1 MLKKKRIIPII
12 AGLAIIIIIATIIIP
27 IIANKSNSAKIVTSS
42 QLEKAVNISD
52 LSTAEFVYNG
62 IAEKYKDDNPEKEKY
77 NIKYDA
83 SVKVGINM
91 NDIDFNID
99 NSNKTITP
107 ILPEIKINSI
117 SVDESSL
124 SYIPKN
130 PDMELNE
137 ILDCCQIDAQNEAS
151 NTDELYDTAKEN
163 LQTVVEALLK
173 PITDT
178 KGYKIKW
185 GLTRGDLYMKNT
197 KFTCVILITLL
208 SINCLFGCGSQKQK
222 PDFSSIKSVCE
233 LSTLKCYYHNVA
245 TYEKNA
251 HGLLKVFGSGY
262 KKIWIEYSGIVNL
275 GIDINKVDISEP
287 DTNNVITI
295 KIPDA
300 EVQSTSLDKSTLSE
314 PLTDKGVFTKITT
327 EEKTEAL
334 SSAQQNMKETAQK
347 DTSLL
352 AQAKEHAKLIL
363 QGYINNLGEEFNDE
377 YTIKWVDVSE

>member
-1 MLKKKRIIPII
+1 
-12 AGLAIIIIIATIIIP
+12 
-27 IIANKSNSAKIVTSS
+27 
-42 QLEKAVNISD
+42 
-52 LSTAEFVYNG
+52 
-62 IAEKYKDDNPEKEKY
+62 
-77 NIKYDA
+77 
-83 SVKVGINM
+83 
-91 NDIDFNID
+91 
-99 NSNKTITP
+99 
-107 ILPEIKINSI
+107 
-117 SVDESSL
+117 
-124 SYIPKN
+124 
-130 PDMELNE
+130 
-137 ILDCCQIDAQNEAS
+137 
-151 NTDELYDTAKEN
+151 
-163 LQTVVEALLK
+163 
-173 PITDT
+173 
-178 KGYKIKW
+178 
-185 GLTRGDLYMKNT
+185 MKNT

-208 SINCLFGCGSQKQK
+208 SINCLFGCRSQKQK

-363 QGYINNLGEEFNDE
+363 QGYINNLGEEFNEE

>member
-1 MLKKKRIIPII
+1 
-12 AGLAIIIIIATIIIP
+12 
-27 IIANKSNSAKIVTSS
+27 
-42 QLEKAVNISD
+42 
-52 LSTAEFVYNG
+52 
-62 IAEKYKDDNPEKEKY
+62 
-77 NIKYDA
+77 
-83 SVKVGINM
+83 
-91 NDIDFNID
+91 
-99 NSNKTITP
+99 
-107 ILPEIKINSI
+107 
-117 SVDESSL
+117 
-124 SYIPKN
+124 
-130 PDMELNE
+130 
-137 ILDCCQIDAQNEAS
+137 
-151 NTDELYDTAKEN
+151 
-163 LQTVVEALLK
+163 
-173 PITDT
+173 
-178 KGYKIKW
+178 
-185 GLTRGDLYMKNT
+185 MKNT

-300 EVQSTSLDKSTLSE
+300 EVQSTSLDKSTLLE

-363 QGYINNLGEEFNDE
+363 QGYINNLGEEFNEE

>member
-1 MLKKKRIIPII
+1 
-12 AGLAIIIIIATIIIP
+12 
-27 IIANKSNSAKIVTSS
+27 
-42 QLEKAVNISD
+42 
-52 LSTAEFVYNG
+52 
-62 IAEKYKDDNPEKEKY
+62 
-77 NIKYDA
+77 
-83 SVKVGINM
+83 
-91 NDIDFNID
+91 
-99 NSNKTITP
+99 
-107 ILPEIKINSI
+107 
-117 SVDESSL
+117 
-124 SYIPKN
+124 
-130 PDMELNE
+130 
-137 ILDCCQIDAQNEAS
+137 
-151 NTDELYDTAKEN
+151 
-163 LQTVVEALLK
+163 
-173 PITDT
+173 
-178 KGYKIKW
+178 
-185 GLTRGDLYMKNT
+185 MKNT

-334 SSAQQNMKETAQK
+334 SSAQQNMKETALK

-363 QGYINNLGEEFNDE
+363 QGYINNLGEEFNEE

>member
-1 MLKKKRIIPII
+1 
-12 AGLAIIIIIATIIIP
+12 
-27 IIANKSNSAKIVTSS
+27 
-42 QLEKAVNISD
+42 
-52 LSTAEFVYNG
+52 
-62 IAEKYKDDNPEKEKY
+62 
-77 NIKYDA
+77 
-83 SVKVGINM
+83 
-91 NDIDFNID
+91 
-99 NSNKTITP
+99 
-107 ILPEIKINSI
+107 
-117 SVDESSL
+117 
-124 SYIPKN
+124 
-130 PDMELNE
+130 
-137 ILDCCQIDAQNEAS
+137 
-151 NTDELYDTAKEN
+151 
-163 LQTVVEALLK
+163 
-173 PITDT
+173 
-178 KGYKIKW
+178 
-185 GLTRGDLYMKNT
+185 MKNT

>member
-1 MLKKKRIIPII
+1 
-12 AGLAIIIIIATIIIP
+12 
-27 IIANKSNSAKIVTSS
+27 
-42 QLEKAVNISD
+42 
-52 LSTAEFVYNG
+52 
-62 IAEKYKDDNPEKEKY
+62 
-77 NIKYDA
+77 
-83 SVKVGINM
+83 
-91 NDIDFNID
+91 
-99 NSNKTITP
+99 
-107 ILPEIKINSI
+107 
-117 SVDESSL
+117 
-124 SYIPKN
+124 
-130 PDMELNE
+130 
-137 ILDCCQIDAQNEAS
+137 
-151 NTDELYDTAKEN
+151 
-163 LQTVVEALLK
+163 
-173 PITDT
+173 
-178 KGYKIKW
+178 
-185 GLTRGDLYMKNT
+185 MKNT

-327 EEKTEAL
+327 EEKTVAL

-363 QGYINNLGEEFNDE
+363 QGYINNLGEEFNEE

>member
-1 MLKKKRIIPII
+1 
-12 AGLAIIIIIATIIIP
+12 
-27 IIANKSNSAKIVTSS
+27 
-42 QLEKAVNISD
+42 
-52 LSTAEFVYNG
+52 
-62 IAEKYKDDNPEKEKY
+62 
-77 NIKYDA
+77 
-83 SVKVGINM
+83 
-91 NDIDFNID
+91 
-99 NSNKTITP
+99 
-107 ILPEIKINSI
+107 
-117 SVDESSL
+117 
-124 SYIPKN
+124 
-130 PDMELNE
+130 
-137 ILDCCQIDAQNEAS
+137 
-151 NTDELYDTAKEN
+151 
-163 LQTVVEALLK
+163 
-173 PITDT
+173 
-178 KGYKIKW
+178 
-185 GLTRGDLYMKNT
+185 MKNT

-262 KKIWIEYSGIVNL
+262 KKKWIEYSGIVNL

-363 QGYINNLGEEFNDE
+363 QGYINNLGEEFNEE

>member
-1 MLKKKRIIPII
+1 
-12 AGLAIIIIIATIIIP
+12 
-27 IIANKSNSAKIVTSS
+27 
-42 QLEKAVNISD
+42 
-52 LSTAEFVYNG
+52 
-62 IAEKYKDDNPEKEKY
+62 
-77 NIKYDA
+77 
-83 SVKVGINM
+83 
-91 NDIDFNID
+91 
-99 NSNKTITP
+99 
-107 ILPEIKINSI
+107 
-117 SVDESSL
+117 
-124 SYIPKN
+124 
-130 PDMELNE
+130 
-137 ILDCCQIDAQNEAS
+137 
-151 NTDELYDTAKEN
+151 
-163 LQTVVEALLK
+163 
-173 PITDT
+173 
-178 KGYKIKW
+178 
-185 GLTRGDLYMKNT
+185 MKNT

-300 EVQSTSLDKSTLSE
+300 EVQSTSLYKSTLSE

-363 QGYINNLGEEFNDE
+363 QGYINNLGEEFNEE

>member
-1 MLKKKRIIPII
+1 
-12 AGLAIIIIIATIIIP
+12 
-27 IIANKSNSAKIVTSS
+27 
-42 QLEKAVNISD
+42 
-52 LSTAEFVYNG
+52 
-62 IAEKYKDDNPEKEKY
+62 
-77 NIKYDA
+77 
-83 SVKVGINM
+83 
-91 NDIDFNID
+91 
-99 NSNKTITP
+99 
-107 ILPEIKINSI
+107 
-117 SVDESSL
+117 
-124 SYIPKN
+124 
-130 PDMELNE
+130 
-137 ILDCCQIDAQNEAS
+137 
-151 NTDELYDTAKEN
+151 
-163 LQTVVEALLK
+163 
-173 PITDT
+173 
-178 KGYKIKW
+178 
-185 GLTRGDLYMKNT
+185 MKNT

-275 GIDINKVDISEP
+275 VIDINKVDISEP

>member
-1 MLKKKRIIPII
+1 
-12 AGLAIIIIIATIIIP
+12 
-27 IIANKSNSAKIVTSS
+27 
-42 QLEKAVNISD
+42 
-52 LSTAEFVYNG
+52 
-62 IAEKYKDDNPEKEKY
+62 
-77 NIKYDA
+77 
-83 SVKVGINM
+83 
-91 NDIDFNID
+91 
-99 NSNKTITP
+99 
-107 ILPEIKINSI
+107 
-117 SVDESSL
+117 
-124 SYIPKN
+124 
-130 PDMELNE
+130 
-137 ILDCCQIDAQNEAS
+137 
-151 NTDELYDTAKEN
+151 
-163 LQTVVEALLK
+163 
-173 PITDT
+173 
-178 KGYKIKW
+178 
-185 GLTRGDLYMKNT
+185 MKNT

-314 PLTDKGVFTKITT
+314 PLTDKGVFTKITS

-363 QGYINNLGEEFNDE
+363 QGYINNLGEEFNEE

>member
-1 MLKKKRIIPII
+1 
-12 AGLAIIIIIATIIIP
+12 
-27 IIANKSNSAKIVTSS
+27 
-42 QLEKAVNISD
+42 
-52 LSTAEFVYNG
+52 
-62 IAEKYKDDNPEKEKY
+62 
-77 NIKYDA
+77 
-83 SVKVGINM
+83 
-91 NDIDFNID
+91 
-99 NSNKTITP
+99 
-107 ILPEIKINSI
+107 
-117 SVDESSL
+117 
-124 SYIPKN
+124 
-130 PDMELNE
+130 
-137 ILDCCQIDAQNEAS
+137 
-151 NTDELYDTAKEN
+151 
-163 LQTVVEALLK
+163 
-173 PITDT
+173 
-178 KGYKIKW
+178 
-185 GLTRGDLYMKNT
+185 MKNT

-251 HGLLKVFGSGY
+251 HGLLNVFGSGY

-363 QGYINNLGEEFNDE
+363 QGYINNLGEEFNEE

>member
-1 MLKKKRIIPII
+1 
-12 AGLAIIIIIATIIIP
+12 
-27 IIANKSNSAKIVTSS
+27 
-42 QLEKAVNISD
+42 
-52 LSTAEFVYNG
+52 
-62 IAEKYKDDNPEKEKY
+62 
-77 NIKYDA
+77 
-83 SVKVGINM
+83 
-91 NDIDFNID
+91 
-99 NSNKTITP
+99 
-107 ILPEIKINSI
+107 
-117 SVDESSL
+117 
-124 SYIPKN
+124 
-130 PDMELNE
+130 
-137 ILDCCQIDAQNEAS
+137 
-151 NTDELYDTAKEN
+151 
-163 LQTVVEALLK
+163 
-173 PITDT
+173 
-178 KGYKIKW
+178 
-185 GLTRGDLYMKNT
+185 MKNT

-334 SSAQQNMKETAQK
+334 FSAQQNMKETAQK

>member
-1 MLKKKRIIPII
+1 
-12 AGLAIIIIIATIIIP
+12 
-27 IIANKSNSAKIVTSS
+27 
-42 QLEKAVNISD
+42 
-52 LSTAEFVYNG
+52 
-62 IAEKYKDDNPEKEKY
+62 
-77 NIKYDA
+77 
-83 SVKVGINM
+83 
-91 NDIDFNID
+91 
-99 NSNKTITP
+99 
-107 ILPEIKINSI
+107 
-117 SVDESSL
+117 
-124 SYIPKN
+124 
-130 PDMELNE
+130 
-137 ILDCCQIDAQNEAS
+137 
-151 NTDELYDTAKEN
+151 
-163 LQTVVEALLK
+163 
-173 PITDT
+173 
-178 KGYKIKW
+178 
-185 GLTRGDLYMKNT
+185 MKNT

-251 HGLLKVFGSGY
+251 HGLLKIFGSGY

-363 QGYINNLGEEFNDE
+363 QGYINNLGEEFNEE

>member
-1 MLKKKRIIPII
+1 
-12 AGLAIIIIIATIIIP
+12 
-27 IIANKSNSAKIVTSS
+27 
-42 QLEKAVNISD
+42 
-52 LSTAEFVYNG
+52 
-62 IAEKYKDDNPEKEKY
+62 
-77 NIKYDA
+77 
-83 SVKVGINM
+83 
-91 NDIDFNID
+91 
-99 NSNKTITP
+99 
-107 ILPEIKINSI
+107 
-117 SVDESSL
+117 
-124 SYIPKN
+124 
-130 PDMELNE
+130 
-137 ILDCCQIDAQNEAS
+137 
-151 NTDELYDTAKEN
+151 
-163 LQTVVEALLK
+163 
-173 PITDT
+173 
-178 KGYKIKW
+178 
-185 GLTRGDLYMKNT
+185 MKNT

-295 KIPDA
+295 KIPNAD
-300 EVQSTSLDKSTLSE
+300 VQSTSLDKSTLSE

-363 QGYINNLGEEFNDE
+363 QGYINNLGEEFNEE

>member
-1 MLKKKRIIPII
+1 
-12 AGLAIIIIIATIIIP
+12 
-27 IIANKSNSAKIVTSS
+27 
-42 QLEKAVNISD
+42 
-52 LSTAEFVYNG
+52 
-62 IAEKYKDDNPEKEKY
+62 
-77 NIKYDA
+77 
-83 SVKVGINM
+83 
-91 NDIDFNID
+91 
-99 NSNKTITP
+99 
-107 ILPEIKINSI
+107 
-117 SVDESSL
+117 
-124 SYIPKN
+124 
-130 PDMELNE
+130 
-137 ILDCCQIDAQNEAS
+137 
-151 NTDELYDTAKEN
+151 
-163 LQTVVEALLK
+163 
-173 PITDT
+173 
-178 KGYKIKW
+178 
-185 GLTRGDLYMKNT
+185 MKNT

-314 PLTDKGVFTKITT
+314 PLTDKGVFTMITT

-363 QGYINNLGEEFNDE
+363 QGYINNLGEEFNEE

>member
-1 MLKKKRIIPII
+1 
-12 AGLAIIIIIATIIIP
+12 
-27 IIANKSNSAKIVTSS
+27 
-42 QLEKAVNISD
+42 
-52 LSTAEFVYNG
+52 
-62 IAEKYKDDNPEKEKY
+62 
-77 NIKYDA
+77 
-83 SVKVGINM
+83 
-91 NDIDFNID
+91 
-99 NSNKTITP
+99 
-107 ILPEIKINSI
+107 
-117 SVDESSL
+117 
-124 SYIPKN
+124 
-130 PDMELNE
+130 
-137 ILDCCQIDAQNEAS
+137 
-151 NTDELYDTAKEN
+151 
-163 LQTVVEALLK
+163 
-173 PITDT
+173 
-178 KGYKIKW
+178 
-185 GLTRGDLYMKNT
+185 MKNT
-197 KFTCVILITLL
+197 KFTCIILITLL

>member
-1 MLKKKRIIPII
+1 
-12 AGLAIIIIIATIIIP
+12 
-27 IIANKSNSAKIVTSS
+27 
-42 QLEKAVNISD
+42 
-52 LSTAEFVYNG
+52 
-62 IAEKYKDDNPEKEKY
+62 
-77 NIKYDA
+77 
-83 SVKVGINM
+83 
-91 NDIDFNID
+91 
-99 NSNKTITP
+99 
-107 ILPEIKINSI
+107 
-117 SVDESSL
+117 
-124 SYIPKN
+124 
-130 PDMELNE
+130 
-137 ILDCCQIDAQNEAS
+137 
-151 NTDELYDTAKEN
+151 
-163 LQTVVEALLK
+163 
-173 PITDT
+173 
-178 KGYKIKW
+178 
-185 GLTRGDLYMKNT
+185 MKNT

-363 QGYINNLGEEFNDE
+363 QGYINNLGEEINEE

>member
-1 MLKKKRIIPII
+1 
-12 AGLAIIIIIATIIIP
+12 
-27 IIANKSNSAKIVTSS
+27 
-42 QLEKAVNISD
+42 
-52 LSTAEFVYNG
+52 
-62 IAEKYKDDNPEKEKY
+62 
-77 NIKYDA
+77 
-83 SVKVGINM
+83 
-91 NDIDFNID
+91 
-99 NSNKTITP
+99 
-107 ILPEIKINSI
+107 
-117 SVDESSL
+117 
-124 SYIPKN
+124 
-130 PDMELNE
+130 
-137 ILDCCQIDAQNEAS
+137 
-151 NTDELYDTAKEN
+151 
-163 LQTVVEALLK
+163 
-173 PITDT
+173 
-178 KGYKIKW
+178 
-185 GLTRGDLYMKNT
+185 MKNT

-251 HGLLKVFGSGY
+251 HGLLKVFRSGY

-363 QGYINNLGEEFNDE
+363 QGYINNLGEEFNEE

>member
-1 MLKKKRIIPII
+1 
-12 AGLAIIIIIATIIIP
+12 
-27 IIANKSNSAKIVTSS
+27 
-42 QLEKAVNISD
+42 
-52 LSTAEFVYNG
+52 
-62 IAEKYKDDNPEKEKY
+62 
-77 NIKYDA
+77 
-83 SVKVGINM
+83 
-91 NDIDFNID
+91 
-99 NSNKTITP
+99 
-107 ILPEIKINSI
+107 
-117 SVDESSL
+117 
-124 SYIPKN
+124 
-130 PDMELNE
+130 
-137 ILDCCQIDAQNEAS
+137 
-151 NTDELYDTAKEN
+151 
-163 LQTVVEALLK
+163 
-173 PITDT
+173 
-178 KGYKIKW
+178 
-185 GLTRGDLYMKNT
+185 MKNT

-334 SSAQQNMKETAQK
+334 SSAQQSMKETAQK

-363 QGYINNLGEEFNDE
+363 QGYINNLGEEFNEE

>member
-1 MLKKKRIIPII
+1 
-12 AGLAIIIIIATIIIP
+12 
-27 IIANKSNSAKIVTSS
+27 
-42 QLEKAVNISD
+42 
-52 LSTAEFVYNG
+52 
-62 IAEKYKDDNPEKEKY
+62 
-77 NIKYDA
+77 
-83 SVKVGINM
+83 
-91 NDIDFNID
+91 
-99 NSNKTITP
+99 
-107 ILPEIKINSI
+107 
-117 SVDESSL
+117 
-124 SYIPKN
+124 
-130 PDMELNE
+130 
-137 ILDCCQIDAQNEAS
+137 
-151 NTDELYDTAKEN
+151 
-163 LQTVVEALLK
+163 
-173 PITDT
+173 
-178 KGYKIKW
+178 
-185 GLTRGDLYMKNT
+185 MKNT

-363 QGYINNLGEEFNDE
+363 QGYINNLGEEFNEE
-377 YTIKWVDVSE
+377 YTIKWVDVSEQP

>member
-1 MLKKKRIIPII
+1 
-12 AGLAIIIIIATIIIP
+12 
-27 IIANKSNSAKIVTSS
+27 
-42 QLEKAVNISD
+42 
-52 LSTAEFVYNG
+52 
-62 IAEKYKDDNPEKEKY
+62 
-77 NIKYDA
+77 
-83 SVKVGINM
+83 
-91 NDIDFNID
+91 
-99 NSNKTITP
+99 
-107 ILPEIKINSI
+107 
-117 SVDESSL
+117 
-124 SYIPKN
+124 
-130 PDMELNE
+130 
-137 ILDCCQIDAQNEAS
+137 
-151 NTDELYDTAKEN
+151 
-163 LQTVVEALLK
+163 
-173 PITDT
+173 
-178 KGYKIKW
+178 
-185 GLTRGDLYMKNT
+185 MKNT

-275 GIDINKVDISEP
+275 GIDIIKVDISEP

-363 QGYINNLGEEFNDE
+363 QGYINNLGEEFNEE

>member
-1 MLKKKRIIPII
+1 
-12 AGLAIIIIIATIIIP
+12 
-27 IIANKSNSAKIVTSS
+27 
-42 QLEKAVNISD
+42 
-52 LSTAEFVYNG
+52 
-62 IAEKYKDDNPEKEKY
+62 
-77 NIKYDA
+77 
-83 SVKVGINM
+83 
-91 NDIDFNID
+91 
-99 NSNKTITP
+99 
-107 ILPEIKINSI
+107 
-117 SVDESSL
+117 
-124 SYIPKN
+124 
-130 PDMELNE
+130 
-137 ILDCCQIDAQNEAS
+137 
-151 NTDELYDTAKEN
+151 
-163 LQTVVEALLK
+163 
-173 PITDT
+173 
-178 KGYKIKW
+178 
-185 GLTRGDLYMKNT
+185 MKNT

-208 SINCLFGCGSQKQK
+208 SINCLFGCGIQKQK

-363 QGYINNLGEEFNDE
+363 QGYINNLGEEFNEE

>member
-1 MLKKKRIIPII
+1 
-12 AGLAIIIIIATIIIP
+12 
-27 IIANKSNSAKIVTSS
+27 
-42 QLEKAVNISD
+42 
-52 LSTAEFVYNG
+52 
-62 IAEKYKDDNPEKEKY
+62 
-77 NIKYDA
+77 
-83 SVKVGINM
+83 
-91 NDIDFNID
+91 
-99 NSNKTITP
+99 
-107 ILPEIKINSI
+107 
-117 SVDESSL
+117 
-124 SYIPKN
+124 
-130 PDMELNE
+130 
-137 ILDCCQIDAQNEAS
+137 
-151 NTDELYDTAKEN
+151 
-163 LQTVVEALLK
+163 
-173 PITDT
+173 
-178 KGYKIKW
+178 
-185 GLTRGDLYMKNT
+185 MKNT

-334 SSAQQNMKETAQK
+334 SSSQQNMKETAQK